1 MTDLYFDVSRRFAK
15 TPSKDSAILGILAE
29 KSSAVARRALALSR
43 TMRGHVQGINI
54 MTDDTSSS
62 SQQVQAVLAGAADI
76 RARELMG
83 AEDRLH
89 LPDAWLFARLVA
101 AREVRD
107 EMALLG
113 VPQPQ
118 LHALFRRYFAQVDPP
133 PPARST
139 LLQSKGHAEFVV
151 ALINLLL
158 AQIAPTVL
166 SDDARCLAA
175 IIAHACLRPDH
186 LWRDLGLN
194 GRDDVTQMLERYFPT
209 LVARNVEGLRWKKFL
224 ARELAL
230 SIGGTPGPAP
240 GCPGCEDFRY
250 CFPEGR

>member
-1 MTDLYFDVSRRFAK
+1 MRR
-15 TPSKDSAILGILAE
+15 
-29 KSSAVARRALALSR
+29 
-43 TMRGHVQGINI
+43 HVQGIDI

-62 SQQVQAVLAGAADI
+62 SQQVQAVLAAADI
-76 RARELMG
+76 RARELTG
-83 AEDRLH
+83 DADGLP

-118 LHALFRRYFAQVDPP
+118 LHALFRRYFAQVDLP

-139 LLQSKGHAEFVV
+139 LLKSTDHAEFVA

-158 AQIAPTVL
+158 THTAPTVL

-186 LWRDLGLN
+186 MARSRPERPRRCYADACTLFPDARCTQCGGLT
-194 GRDDVTQMLERYFPT
+194 VEE
-209 LVARNVEGLRWKKFL
+209 VSCARTGAVDR
-224 ARELAL
+224 RH
-230 SIGGTPGPAP
+230 T
-240 GCPGCEDFRY
+240 
-250 CFPEGR
+250 

>member
-1 MTDLYFDVSRRFAK
+1 
-15 TPSKDSAILGILAE
+15 
-29 KSSAVARRALALSR
+29 
-43 TMRGHVQGINI
+43 
-54 MTDDTSSS
+54 MTDDTPSS
-62 SQQVQAVLAGAADI
+62 SQKVKAVLATAADI
-76 RARELMG
+76 RARELIST
-83 AEDRLH
+83 ADRLH
-89 LPDAWLFARLVA
+89 SPDAWLFARLVA

-107 EMALLG
+107 EMPLLG

-118 LHALFRRYFAQVDPP
+118 LRALFGRYFAQADLPCS
-133 PPARST
+133 ARST
-139 LLQSKGHAEFVV
+139 LLKSTDHAEFVV
-151 ALINLLL
+151 ALAHLLL
-158 AQIAPTVL
+158 THVAATVL

-209 LVARNVEGLRWKKFL
+209 LVARNVDGLRWKKFL

-230 SIGGTPGPAP
+230 SIGETPGPAP

-250 CFPEGR
+250 CFPESH